1 MVQEELVQ
9 DAMKDRAGTKMAGLS
24 VMSTR
29 KELLR
34 RTLHRQ
40 QRWHRREVRQEEGKT
55 DTQNLTKMNKSVLMA

>member
-1 MVQEELVQ
+1 MVQVELVQ

-24 VMSTR
+24 GRSTR

-40 QRWHRREVRQEEGKT
+40 QRWDRREVRQEEGKT
-55 DTQNLTKMNKSVLMA
+55 GTQNLTKMNKSVLMA